1 MKLKRLACAALA
13 SCALL
18 ATSIPV
24 AFAGTVEFDITN
36 PGDTLSKKVMKDAS
50 AWENCFYVTPHY
62 FSKTGTLNCL
72 SVRYDDTSVY
82 SYSIAL
88 MPSHLNTTKSAR
100 YRTTAI
106 GDKYYYMSGTAT
118 VNLNVSGNYTP

>member
-36 PGDTLSKKVMKDAS
+36 PGDTLSKKAMKDAS

-118 VNLNVSGNYTP
+118 VNLNVSGNYKP